1 MRARDVAP
9 TRFDRARAEALAL
22 AARLAAGQRGAVVL
36 AAPRPVL
43 LAPLTGDRG
52 TVETALRAAEPW
64 DAAGDVAA
72 AVTLAAAQRP
82 GPDGQIIVWTDAAR
96 GPLPALVHVTYRIV
110 GTSDDNVG
118 ITAFR
123 VLRDPQQTEA
133 LVRVTN
139 DGGALRRVPL
149 EVSLGDTVIVR
160 AAIDVPAQ
168 GSRTTVFPV
177 SGTGVLRARIRVR
190 DMLPD
195 DDQATAVL
203 DPTPLPSVLLVSRGN
218 AYLERVLRVLPV
230 ARALETRDVD
240 PATWTHFGV
249 VILDRMETGPLPPGN
264 YLIIGVVPP
273 GLPVS
278 ASDVVT
284 RPEVATWDREDP
296 VLRFVD
302 LAGVR
307 IDRALAL
314 APDGGRTLAAG
325 QAPLLWAYD
334 GRGVRVL
341 LLAFALEDSDLGQ
354 RVAFPIL
361 MSNSLAWL
369 GGGIADARVG
379 DAVQVPSGGAG
390 AATLVGADGQRRSL
404 VPTAGVFVL
413 PPFTR
418 AGLYRL
424 STGGGTREFAVAIDS
439 AGASVIRPGR
449 APALGGVAA
458 VASGSTTAGVPA
470 TVLVRVSLW
479 PWLVL
484 VGFVALFGE
493 WTLAT
498 RRHGGDA

>member
-22 AARLAAGQRGAVVL
+22 AARLGAGQRGAVVL

-52 TVETALRAAEPW
+52 SVETALRDAEPW

-96 GPLPALVHVTYRIV
+96 GPLPALAHVTYRIV

-118 ITAFR
+118 VTAFR

-139 DGGALRRVPL
+139 DGAAPRQVPL
-149 EVSLGDTVIVR
+149 EVSLDDTVVYR
-160 AAIDVPAQ
+160 AAIDVPARA
-168 GSRTTVFPV
+168 SRTTVFPV
-177 SGTGVLRARIRVR
+177 SGTGVLRARLRAR

-195 DDQATAVL
+195 DDEAAAVL

-218 AYLERVLRVLPV
+218 PYLERVLRVLPV
-230 ARALETRDVD
+230 ARALETRAVE
-240 PATWTHFGV
+240 PATWSRFGV
-249 VILDRMETGPLPPGN
+249 VILDRMDTGPLPPGN
-264 YLIIGVVPP
+264 YLVIGSVPP

-284 RPEVATWDREDP
+284 RPEIATWDREDP

-302 LAGVR
+302 LGGVR

-314 APDGGRTLAAG
+314 TPDGGRTLAAG
-325 QAPLLWAYD
+325 PAPLLWAYD

-341 LLAFALEDSDLGQ
+341 LLAFGLEDSDLGL

-361 MSNSLAWL
+361 MTNSLAWL

-379 DAVQVPSGGAG
+379 DEVQVPSGGAD
-390 AATLVGADGQRRSL
+390 AATLAGPDGRRREL
-404 VPTAGVFVL
+404 RPTAGVFVL

-439 AGASVIRPGR
+439 PGASVIRPGQ
-449 APALGGVAA
+449 APAPAGAA
-458 VASGSTTAGVPA
+458 AAEPGPTTAGVPA

-479 PWLVL
+479 PWLAL
-484 VGFVALFGE
+484 VGLVALLGE